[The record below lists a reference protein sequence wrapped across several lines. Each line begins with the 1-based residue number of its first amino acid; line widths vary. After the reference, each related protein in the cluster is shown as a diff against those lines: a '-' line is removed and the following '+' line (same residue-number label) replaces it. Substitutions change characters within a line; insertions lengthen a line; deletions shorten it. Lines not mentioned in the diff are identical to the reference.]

1 MKKKRLTKSQQKVVE
16 ELEAIRNRTLI
27 SLKDRVRFLIKRSEE
42 LSTRI
47 ENEGT
52 SANYSVSSDVYRI
65 AEDVY
70 RLEMRLAELGLIVYD
85 LKLSPKKT
93 K

>member
-1 MKKKRLTKSQQKVVE
+1 MKKKRLTKSQKKVVE
-16 ELEAIRNRTLI
+16 ELQAIRNRTLI
-27 SLKDRVRFLIKRSEE
+27 SLKERVQFLMKRSEE
-42 LSTRI
+42 LLSRI
-47 ENEGT
+47 ESEGT

-70 RLEMRLAELGLIVYD
+70 RLEMRLAELGLIAYD
-85 LKLSPKKT
+85 LEYRHT